1 MATDI
6 TNRQKELQ
14 GDGDF
19 FVRVKDDRPYN
30 VKVVFSSGSSAGTVA
45 IEDGQED
52 AYLDPDTDAAIS
64 IAFDATKN
72 KYQISPVD
80 GLLYFKATSVTGSW
94 RPQVGEQASGS
105 A

>member
-6 TNRQKELQ
+6 TLRQPELQ

-19 FVRVKDDRPYN
+19 FVRVKDDRPYA
-30 VKVVFSSGSSAGTVA
+30 VKVIWSSGSSAGTVA
-45 IEDGQED
+45 LEDGQED
-52 AYLDPDTDAAIS
+52 AYLDPGTDAAIS

-72 KYQISPVD
+72 KYLIYPAN
-80 GLLYFKATSVTGSW
+80 GILYFKATGVTGSW
-94 RPQVGEQASGS
+94 RPQVSEQASGS